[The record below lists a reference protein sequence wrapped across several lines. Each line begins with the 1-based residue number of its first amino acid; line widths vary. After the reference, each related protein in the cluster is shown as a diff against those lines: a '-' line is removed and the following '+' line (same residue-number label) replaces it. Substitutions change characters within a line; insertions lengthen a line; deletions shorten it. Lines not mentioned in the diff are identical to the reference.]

1 MKNWL
6 KNLFTSKKRIQDDNG
21 LPIVWDNSLISIYQ
35 FLLPYK
41 DADKLPDIAQNLP
54 DESDD
59 NSKIK
64 WAAGAMDGL
73 MNHHSSTT
81 EQTFIEQIL
90 SLLRAVSVQPNKQD
104 IAKLYTL
111 IKEQNT
117 LSYIDELTGKL
128 TNAEINFNKLYEF
141 VYWLVL
147 NSPDRE
153 VIKFSIAMLG
163 RFNTP
168 QTELF
173 LLFGMHEEFTL
184 YSAVALQN
192 TLSSPIEVE
201 NALFTLAQKV
211 DGWGR
216 IHLVE
221 RLAKNPSQEVK
232 NWLLREGYKNS
243 VMYEYLAYTCATA
256 GDLQTA
262 LAQPSVDMALLV
274 ATGEVIEALI
284 MGGPAEDMHDY
295 DAGASVCLCYLIQL
309 QKQPIN
315 DLNILR
321 TLLAIRDFIVDE
333 VDDSYPNWDQ
343 KIKIILTDT
352 VNNLITQEHWLPLIK
367 QSLQTNDKKQ
377 FGIAINLYDR
387 LGFDAWPL
395 RFEHQKYN
403 DSSQWYDL
411 MQTDDAQRVQ
421 ETIQLAKQKYDFFSI
436 ATGPELVTGFG
447 TTFQEHYV
455 LDFIL
460 QDLHRFP
467 GVGEDLIVVGL
478 NSPVIRSRNLALKA
492 IEGWDRQIWSTELKN
507 ELEKLAK
514 IEPDVETKQSVIT
527 LLNSLNS

>member
-1 MKNWL
+1 M
-6 KNLFTSKKRIQDDNG
+6 
-21 LPIVWDNSLISIYQ
+21 
-35 FLLPYK
+35 
-41 DADKLPDIAQNLP
+41 
-54 DESDD
+54 
-59 NSKIK
+59 
-64 WAAGAMDGL
+64 
-73 MNHHSSTT
+73 
-81 EQTFIEQIL
+81 
-90 SLLRAVSVQPNKQD
+90 
-104 IAKLYTL
+104 
-111 IKEQNT
+111 
-117 LSYIDELTGKL
+117 
-128 TNAEINFNKLYEF
+128 
-141 VYWLVL
+141 
-147 NSPDRE
+147 
-153 VIKFSIAMLG
+153 
-163 RFNTP
+163 
-168 QTELF
+168 
-173 LLFGMHEEFTL
+173 
-184 YSAVALQN
+184 
-192 TLSSPIEVE
+192 
-201 NALFTLAQKV
+201 
-211 DGWGR
+211 
-216 IHLVE
+216 
-221 RLAKNPSQEVK
+221 
-232 NWLLREGYKNS
+232 
-243 VMYEYLAYTCATA
+243 
-256 GDLQTA
+256 
-262 LAQPSVDMALLV
+262 
-274 ATGEVIEALI
+274 
-284 MGGPAEDMHDY
+284 
-295 DAGASVCLCYLIQL
+295 
-309 QKQPIN
+309 
-315 DLNILR
+315 
-321 TLLAIRDFIVDE
+321 
-333 VDDSYPNWDQ
+333 DDSYPNWDQ

>member
-64 WAAGAMDGL
+64 WAAGAMDGV

-81 EQTFIEQIL
+81 EQTCVEQIL
-90 SLLRAVSVQPNKQD
+90 SLLSAVSVQPNNQD

-111 IKEQNT
+111 IKEQGT
-117 LSYIDELTGKL
+117 LSYIDELTEKMAK
-128 TNAEINFNKLYEF
+128 AEVNFNKLYEL
-141 VYWLVL
+141 VHWLVL

-153 VIKFSIAMLG
+153 VIKFSLAILG

-192 TLSSPIEVE
+192 TLSSPIDAE
-201 NALFTLAQKV
+201 NALFTLAKRV
-211 DGWGR
+211 TGWGR

-262 LAQPSVDMALLV
+262 LAQPSVDIALLV
-274 ATGEVIEALI
+274 ATGEMIEALI

-295 DAGASVCLCYLIQL
+295 EAGANVCLCYLAQL
-309 QKQPIN
+309 AQHQLTDIN
-315 DLNILR
+315 TLRILQ
-321 TLLAIRDFIVDE
+321 IMQDFVVNQI
-333 VDDSYPNWDQ
+333 DDSYPNWNDD
-343 KIKIILTDT
+343 IKAKLKTTITD
-352 VNNLITQEHWLPLIK
+352 LIQQEHWLPLVK
-367 QSLQTNDKKQ
+367 ESLQTNDQ
-377 FGIAINLYDR
+377 SLFWVATDVYTR
-387 LGFDAWPL
+387 LGYDAWDA
-395 RFEHQKYN
+395 RFEHQKRYQN
-403 DSSQWYDL
+403 DQWFYL
-411 MQTDDAQRVQ
+411 MQTDDNRRIEQVI
-421 ETIQLAKQKYDFFSI
+421 TLAKQQNDFSLV
-436 ATGPELVTGFG
+436 ATGPALEYGLGMEYQV
-447 TTFQEHYV
+447 HNV

-460 QDLHRFP
+460 QELNRFP
-467 GVGEDLIVVGL
+467 GIGEDFILIGL
-478 NSPVIRSRNLALKA
+478 NSPVVRNRNMALKA